1 MKMRNVFLSSAFLL
15 CVGFVACNDTPELP
29 EVPVSLFTVCASMPE
44 ATRTSLGETTANGY
58 KTTWMAGDAI
68 GLFSDTDPSVNR
80 MLVTYQSAPSVTF
93 SGVGAV
99 AGNEYF
105 AYYPYSPD
113 VTFSDGVFSLEMPSE
128 QRCTDDDHLLE
139 YVPMVARS
147 RTADQLHFAH
157 CCGMVRLQLLGNATI
172 EKVVFET
179 LDGRPLCGTLHV
191 TTSVNGDIHTELVG
205 GGSSVTLCGLSK
217 TLSDRRV
224 SSFLIAVPEGEYH
237 GIRFSIQ
244 DSEKNVMNLQ
254 ASDFTMQVHRSHIL
268 SIPPAV
274 YAPTERIYEV
284 GDLYDDGAMRG
295 IVFEVDASGEH
306 GKIVSLDETSGFFGG
321 GRNVLNLGFGWDRT
335 PNVLWRLKNG
345 HFVNQKPRAV
355 VLNIGTN
362 NLTKTVH
369 YPGDSPEDAADGIL
383 AVIDLLQE
391 LSPESRIVSMAVFP
405 RGGRGE
411 ELERKVMQMNAIV
424 TERLKGRRNILRL
437 DLTDRFLN
445 PDGSQRKEF
454 FRDGCHLTCAGYE
467 IWGEALRP
475 ILDSCA
481 PRLTKGTGF
490 DAGA

>member
-1 MKMRNVFLSSAFLL
+1 MKMRNVLLSSAFLL

-113 VTFSDGVFSLEMPSE
+113 ATFSDGVFSLEMPSE

-321 GRNVLNLGFGWDRT
+321 GRNVLNLTDANNGLV
-335 PNVLWRLKNG
+335 NKAAWRKSPGSSDIMTWACAGDWYLPAQYELKSIHQNRG
-345 HFVNQKPRAV
+345 
-355 VLNIGTN
+355 LIG
-362 NLTKTVH
+362 
-369 YPGDSPEDAADGIL
+369 E
-383 AVIDLLQE
+383 
-391 LSPESRIVSMAVFP
+391 RIVAAGGTPLCQVIFGNLDPAASGYYWSSTCGCSPSSSTMMMWCVNFLDDTFIYSNTAASNVKAHARRVAVF
-405 RGGRGE
+405 
-411 ELERKVMQMNAIV
+411 
-424 TERLKGRRNILRL
+424 
-437 DLTDRFLN
+437 
-445 PDGSQRKEF
+445 
-454 FRDGCHLTCAGYE
+454 
-467 IWGEALRP
+467 
-475 ILDSCA
+475 
-481 PRLTKGTGF
+481 
-490 DAGA
+490 